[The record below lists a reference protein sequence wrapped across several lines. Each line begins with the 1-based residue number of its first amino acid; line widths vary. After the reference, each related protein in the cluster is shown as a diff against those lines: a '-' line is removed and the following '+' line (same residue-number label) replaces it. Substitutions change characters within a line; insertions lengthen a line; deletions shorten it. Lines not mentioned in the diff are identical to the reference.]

1 MIGDPLGG
9 TLFFLAHFCALR
21 PTIVTH
27 PTYVFPSLVDDTHII
42 GPASNV
48 VPTFLLIRR
57 VISIKFFN
65 VVNKMCSLVSSG
77 VRPLYINSSKLF
89 YS

>member
-42 GPASNV
+42 GLASNV
-48 VPTFLLIRR
+48 VPTFLRL
-57 VISIKFFN
+57 
-65 VVNKMCSLVSSG
+65 
-77 VRPLYINSSKLF
+77 
-89 YS
+89 